1 MKEVSPC
8 SNNSESEVSLAS
20 ARPPH
25 LAGLGVSDR
34 KGVGENAGSL
44 WGRRGGSSKL
54 EAGVRGLRTLLGR
67 PTCFSNAPPR
77 AHLVLLTRYQLG
89 CPDGTEAHSGTP
101 ERRAKRSP
109 KCGQK
114 KTPPATHTHA
124 GPLHASCSSDFI
136 HPSLSSPYPS
146 PSLCPHHLSSSR
158 RFSPSSELPKGLA
171 L

>member
-44 WGRRGGSSKL
+44 WGRGGGSSKL
-54 EAGVRGLRTLLGR
+54 EAGVRGLCTLLGR

-114 KTPPATHTHA
+114 KTPPPPRHTHTLVPSMLAAH
-124 GPLHASCSSDFI
+124 PTSSILPFPHRTHLHLCARTTS
-136 HPSLSSPYPS
+136 HPRGGFLQV
-146 PSLCPHHLSSSR
+146 LNC
-158 RFSPSSELPKGLA
+158 PKG
-171 L
+171 